1 MEYKIVEGSWVHDLE
16 KKVERLIKEG
26 WVLKGGVAI
35 TKDEYDSDTFY
46 QAMIKE

>member
-26 WVLKGGVAI
+26 WVPKGGVAI